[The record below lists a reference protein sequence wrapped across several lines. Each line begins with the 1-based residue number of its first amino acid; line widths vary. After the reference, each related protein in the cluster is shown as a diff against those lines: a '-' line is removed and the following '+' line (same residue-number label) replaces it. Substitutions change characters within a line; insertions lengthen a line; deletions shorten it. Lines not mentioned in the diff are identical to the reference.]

1 VPRTRAPTARPAV
14 LRSSARRQPSR
25 RPFAGRGGNRT
36 LRRRIAVGVLVVLSL
51 ALITV
56 SFRESSEGRVSGV
69 ENAGATVLRP
79 FEIAAERVAAPFRDL
94 YGWGRGVLHAKSE
107 NARLRAELDRTRQQY
122 IAAESAL
129 QENVRLRQ
137 LLDYQDT
144 ASYPADFRQVNARVI
159 ARPPSLFDQQIV
171 ISAGAIHGIS
181 LHDPVVTADGL
192 VGDVTRLTDRT
203 ARVTLLT
210 DPDSAVAAHVLS
222 SGASG
227 LIRRGP
233 GDGESLVLDQVTK
246 DQVVNLDDIVVTA
259 GTLGGRLRSIFPRG
273 IQIGVVTSV
282 GQTDTDLYKRVQ
294 VDAFV
299 DFSDLHSVAVLVS
312 SRPKPRLP

>member
-1 VPRTRAPTARPAV
+1 VPRIRATTARPAV
-14 LRSSARRQPSR
+14 LRSSARRHPP
-25 RPFAGRGGNRT
+25 RPFAGRAGNAA
-36 LRRRIAVGVLVVLSL
+36 LRRRIAVGVLVVLAL

-56 SFRESSEGRVSGV
+56 SYRQSSEGGVSGAQNV
-69 ENAGATVLRP
+69 GATVLRP

-107 NARLRAELDRTRQQY
+107 NARLREELETTRQLY
-122 IAAESAL
+122 INAESAL

-137 LLDYQDT
+137 LLEYQDT
-144 ASYPADFRQVNARVI
+144 ASYPADFHQVNARVI
-159 ARPPSLFDQQIV
+159 ARPPSLFEQQIV
-171 ISAGAIHGIS
+171 ISAGSIHGIS
-181 LHDPVVTADGL
+181 LHDPVVTSDGL
-192 VGDVTRLTDRT
+192 VGDVTKLTDRT
-203 ARVTLLT
+203 AQVMLLT

-233 GDGESLVLDQVTK
+233 GDGESLVLDQVTRA
-246 DQVVNLDDIVVTA
+246 QVVNLGDIVVTA

-273 IQIGVVTSV
+273 IQIGVVSSV
-282 GQTDTDLYKRVQ
+282 GQTDTDLYKQVQ
-294 VDAFV
+294 VDPYV

-312 SRPKPRLP
+312 TRPKPRLP